1 MLIAVYRSWSLLH
14 GALTLYTVKLPKGQN
29 ERTLSEMDISL
40 EAALENVS
48 EFTEDVLTKTKS
60 ILGPYLSTAFGSV

>member
-1 MLIAVYRSWSLLH
+1 M
-14 GALTLYTVKLPKGQN
+14 KGQN
-29 ERTLSEMDISL
+29 ERKLSEMDISI

-60 ILGPYLSTAFGSV
+60 ILGPYLSTAFGLVQFIL

>member
-1 MLIAVYRSWSLLH
+1 MLHRS
-14 GALTLYTVKLPKGQN
+14 LYKVKLMKGQN

>member
-1 MLIAVYRSWSLLH
+1 MLHRS
-14 GALTLYTVKLPKGQN
+14 LYKVKLMKGQN

-60 ILGPYLSTAFGSV
+60 ILGPYLSTAFG

>member
-1 MLIAVYRSWSLLH
+1 MDHITWSMLHRS
-14 GALTLYTVKLPKGQN
+14 LYKVKLMKGQN

>member
-1 MLIAVYRSWSLLH
+1 MLHRS
-14 GALTLYTVKLPKGQN
+14 LYKVKLMKGQN

-60 ILGPYLSTAFGSV
+60 ILGPYLSTAFGLVKNIKIFEN